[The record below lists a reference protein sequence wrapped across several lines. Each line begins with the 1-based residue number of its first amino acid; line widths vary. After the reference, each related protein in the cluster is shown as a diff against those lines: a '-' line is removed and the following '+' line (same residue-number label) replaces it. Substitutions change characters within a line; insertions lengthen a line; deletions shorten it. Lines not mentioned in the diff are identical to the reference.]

1 MLIPE
6 KDKEVRTIRIPG
18 LIFRSLAFLF
28 VIAIILF
35 GILSYDYYK
44 IYQQIYEN
52 KHLNLENKQ
61 LKEQIQ
67 LFQMKIN
74 TLTNDIKRIHT
85 FEKKLRVI
93 TGLEDHNKRRP
104 TIPDDSRKGKS
115 GIGTG
120 GNDIDMPRVNSD
132 QGSINNK
139 SFFEIDIDKSLDFS
153 KMVDDQKY
161 TDLKN
166 LYDKKIAINLGLEN
180 AYTLAK
186 SWTDLAQRSFSLSEV
201 YASFDYQY
209 SKIKGIFSQ
218 IEVDI
223 HELDQ
228 FLLDKESFLKS
239 TPTILPTNG
248 WITSYFGRRHSPLSG
263 KLKMHEGIDVGANF
277 GNPVRAS
284 ADGIVTYS
292 GIKPGF
298 GHFVQI
304 EHGYGVET
312 LYAHSSKLHVSN
324 GQKVKRGELIASIGS
339 SGYSTGPHLHYEV
352 RINGIAVDPLYFVLD

>member
-18 LIFRSLAFLF
+18 LVFRSLAFIF
-28 VIAIILF
+28 VILVMLF
-35 GILSYDYYK
+35 GILIYNYYK
-44 IYQQIYEN
+44 INQQIYEN

-93 TGLEDHNKRRP
+93 TGLEEHNKRNP
-104 TIPDDSRKGKS
+104 VIPNDKVDK
-115 GIGTG
+115 TQG
-120 GNDIDMPRVNSD
+120 GNDLDMPE
-132 QGSINNK
+132 QEQLNK
-139 SFFEIDIDKSLDFS
+139 STFQIDIDRVLDFS
-153 KMVDDQKY
+153 EMKTDEKFI
-161 TDLKN
+161 DLKK
-166 LYDKKIAINLGLEN
+166 LYDHKIATNLGIEN
-180 AYTLAK
+180 AYNLAK
-186 SWTDLAQRSFSLSEV
+186 SWSELSQRSFALSQT

-209 SKIKGIFSQ
+209 SKIKNIFSQ

-228 FLLDKESFLKS
+228 FLLDKDSFLKS
-239 TPTILPTNG
+239 TPTLLPTNG
-248 WITSYFGRRHSPLSG
+248 WITSYFGRRYSPLSG

-277 GNPVRAS
+277 GSAVVSS
-284 ADGIVTYS
+284 ADGVVTYA
-292 GIKPGF
+292 GVKPGF

-304 EHGYGVET
+304 DHGYGVET
-312 LYAHSSKLHVSN
+312 LYAHSSKLHVNN
-324 GQKVKRGELIASIGS
+324 GQKVKRGQLIASIGS
-339 SGYSTGPHLHYEV
+339 SGFSTGPHLHYEV
-352 RINGIAVDPLYFVLD
+352 RVNGIAVDPLYFVLQ